1 MINRWEWTPICDC
14 PLSSSTCSVSC
25 LLRQSNFDASYYN
38 LAQTIYLAVKEWSPR
53 VSIYLT
59 GHSLGGALAS
69 LGNLLNVIYSR
80 PYE

>member
-1 MINRWEWTPICDC
+1 M
-14 PLSSSTCSVSC
+14 SC

-53 VSIYLT
+53 VAIYMT

-69 LGNLLNVIYSR
+69 LGTSLFIYFSGSYKQITR
-80 PYE
+80 VCI